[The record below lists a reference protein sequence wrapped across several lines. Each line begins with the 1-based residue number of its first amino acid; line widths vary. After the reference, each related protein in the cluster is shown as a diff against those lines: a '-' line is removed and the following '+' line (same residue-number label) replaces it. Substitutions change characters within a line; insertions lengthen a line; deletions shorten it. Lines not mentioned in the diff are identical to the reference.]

1 MQRYRFVAKGQLMRR
16 SAALAIGVAIAAVL
30 AAGLVWYRNLP
41 PAPTEWQ
48 GYAEA
53 DFVKVGPTQQGLL
66 TEVMVA
72 RGDEVAS
79 GAPLFAQDDTS
90 DRAAR
95 DQAARQ
101 LQQAKEQLA
110 NLEASGKPTEIEQA
124 QANLAD
130 ARAALDRTK
139 IDLDRGETLLRTGAI
154 TTQTLDQR
162 RADYLSATARVAALE
177 AALAQMRAPIGR
189 EREITAQHAAVE
201 ALQAA
206 LEMAEWR
213 LSQRRVTAP
222 AAGRIADVLARPGE
236 TIAAGAPV
244 VSLLPPGNIFVRF
257 FVSETELATVHR
269 GAPVA
274 VVCDSC
280 PADISA
286 AISFISPQAEYTP
299 PVIYSESSRAKLV
312 YLIEARPPPDR
323 AARLN
328 PGQPVA
334 VRPLAGGGAL

>member
-1 MQRYRFVAKGQLMRR
+1 MRR
-16 SAALAIGVAIAAVL
+16 RAALAIGVVTAAAL
-30 AAGLVWYRNLP
+30 AAGLIWYRNLP
-41 PAPTEWQ
+41 GATEWQ
-48 GYAEA
+48 GYVEA

-72 RGDEVAS
+72 RGDEIAA
-79 GAPLFAQDDTS
+79 GAPLFAQDDTA

-101 LQQAKEQLA
+101 LEQAKEQLA
-110 NLEASGKPTEIEQA
+110 NLEAAGKPTEIEQA

-130 ARAALDRTK
+130 AHANLDRTK
-139 IDLDRGETLLRTGAI
+139 IELDRGETLVRTGAI

-177 AALAQMRAPIGR
+177 AALAQMRAPMGR
-189 EREITAQHAAVE
+189 EREITAQRAAVE
-201 ALQAA
+201 ALQAG

-236 TIAAGAPV
+236 TMAAGAPV
-244 VSLLPPGNIFVRF
+244 ASLLPPGNIFVRF
-257 FVSETELATVHR
+257 FVPETELATMHR
-269 GAPVA
+269 GERVSVA
-274 VVCDSC
+274 CDSC
-280 PADISA
+280 PADLAA

-299 PVIYSESSRAKLV
+299 PVIYSEASRAKLV
-312 YLIEARPPPDR
+312 YMIEARPPPDR

-334 VRPLAGGGAL
+334 VRPLSGTGAP